1 MKIDTEIR
9 HVTKPGA
16 NLFLELGFTP
26 DEAKRLQAASRKQIN
41 DTRLLKQQL
50 MEELS
55 VWIARHHLK
64 QAEAAE
70 ILMVS
75 RPRVSDVVNK
85 KTAKFTIDTLVEML
99 SCAARRCHRS
109 ALQISDSGL
118 LSGRAT
124 GRSEPVPA

>member
-26 DEAKRLQAASRKQIN
+26 DEARRLQAASRKNIN
-41 DTRLLKQQL
+41 DTRLPKRQL

-55 VWIARHHLK
+55 LWIEEHHLK
-64 QAEAAE
+64 QAAAAQ

-75 RPRVSDVVNK
+75 RPRVSDVVNM

-99 SCAARRCHRS
+99 
-109 ALQISDSGL
+109 
-118 LSGRAT
+118 GRV
-124 GRSEPVPA
+124 GKPVKLAVS